1 MPLTSEDRPERLR
14 FDCYGALIQL
24 DEGSKDTAARVI
36 GANRA
41 DADPDAIV
49 EPYDQHESELERNVV
64 FKLLH
69 PMAPASPTDPIS
81 GGSQAMV
88 RPHDPE
94 DPDGTAPV
102 SGANQA
108 RVPSQL
114 AGMGAGRR
122 SREDVA
128 LQPQLLVLTPQPR
141 QIVTLRR
148 AQDAVGDH
156 GGFPFPAALLTAG
169 LRDPVADRLG

>member
-1 MPLTSEDRPERLR
+1 MPLTSEDRHDRLR

-41 DADPDAIV
+41 DAAPDATV
-49 EPYDQHESELERNVV
+49 EPYDQHERELERIVV
-64 FKLLH
+64 FKLFH
-69 PMAPASPTDPIS
+69 QMAPASPTDPIS

-94 DPDGTAPV
+94 DPDGTTPV
-102 SGANQA
+102 SRANQA
-108 RVPSQL
+108 RVPPQL
-114 AGMGAGRR
+114 AGVGAGRR
-122 SREDVA
+122 SRENIA
-128 LQPQLLVLTPQPR
+128 LEAQLLVLTPQPR
-141 QIVTLRR
+141 QLVTLRR

-156 GGFPFPAALLTAG
+156 GGFPFPAPLLPAG

>member
-1 MPLTSEDRPERLR
+1 MPLTSEDRPDRLR

-41 DADPDAIV
+41 DADPDATV
-49 EPYDQHESELERNVV
+49 EPYDQHESELE
-64 FKLLH
+64 
-69 PMAPASPTDPIS
+69 
-81 GGSQAMV
+81 
-88 RPHDPE
+88 
-94 DPDGTAPV
+94 
-102 SGANQA
+102 A

-128 LQPQLLVLTPQPR
+128 LQAQLLVLTPQPR